1 MNNEF
6 LTTIRRASVSCPHSF
21 LKPVHGLEV
30 ERLFKT
36 AKFKY
41 DMYHNDPNYFK
52 PSGTLVFCG
61 SQGEGKTLSGVDY
74 IQNVL
79 NEYPNCILV
88 TNTRIR
94 NRPVNAY
101 IFHKSYT
108 TKELEQMYSEVE
120 EERRKD
126 FYNSIIEELTEDFY
140 NIKAPET
147 TLEDYLLVNLASYPF
162 NRTEDF
168 EDFKQSQEY
177 QLRDILT
184 DEVITTADIISGKFK
199 KVTIKYTGLDCLKY
213 VNNAKCGVIFFI
225 DEIHL
230 ELNSQHSKIIDMDV
244 ITEISQQRKQRKH
257 IVGTSQR
264 VMRMAKPL
272 REQIPYLVICKNFFG
287 SIQYNCLIDGESLV
301 EGSDGTFKYEVKK
314 RTLWFHSPEMYKA
327 YDTYAKMQRYNNEW
341 QERPQLLFD
350 YINELYKQG
359 DVQYA

>member
-1 MNNEF
+1 MSNNF
-6 LTTIRRASVSCPHSF
+6 FNTVQRATLPVPYSF
-21 LKPVHGLEV
+21 LKPAHGLDID
-30 ERLFKT
+30 RLVKT
-36 AKFKY
+36 VKFKY
-41 DMYHNDPNYFK
+41 EMYLNDPNYFK

-61 SQGEGKTLSGVDY
+61 SQGEGKTLTAVNYDE
-74 IQNVL
+74 NVL
-79 NEYPNCILV
+79 RQFPCAIFV

-126 FYNSIIEELTEDFY
+126 FYNSIILELTEDFY

-184 DEVITTADIISGKFK
+184 DELITTEDIISGKFK
-199 KVTIKYTGLDCLKY
+199 KVTVKYTGLDCLKY
-213 VNNAKCGVIFFI
+213 VNNGKCGVLFFI

-230 ELNSQHSKIIDMDV
+230 ELNSLQSKTIDMDV

-264 VMRMAKPL
+264 LMRMAKPL
-272 REQIPYLVICKNFFG
+272 REQTPYIVICRNFFG
-287 SIQYNCLIDGESLV
+287 CIQYNQLIDGESIV
-301 EGSDGTFKYEVKK
+301 ESSDGTFKYDTKK

-341 QERPQLLFD
+341 QERPQLLTLQFID
-350 YINELYKQG
+350 SLGEGRLPY
-359 DVQYA
+359 